1 MKKGERVNSR
11 VVDIVVV
18 GSGAGG
24 MTAALAAHEAGLDV
38 LLVEKT
44 RYYGGSTARS
54 GGGIWIPCN
63 HLMSAAGAVDS
74 FEAARSYLDATVG
87 EGSPRASRDMFLRQ
101 SVKMLEWLGRKSDL
115 QCRYVQGYSDYYPEL
130 PGGSALGRAVEPE
143 LFDGKALGPDLAL
156 LRPPV
161 IPIPAGLTFT
171 TGEYRELGLVMR
183 TWRGKRTALRI
194 GLRLVGAWLAGRKML
209 MMGQALA
216 GRLRLSLKKRGI
228 PLWLD
233 TPLQELI
240 VEGGRVTGVRVESE
254 GQPCDILARKGVIL
268 AAGCFA
274 HNLEM
279 RLKFQK
285 HPISTDWTVA
295 SEGNTGDG
303 ILAGQRAGAA
313 VDLMEEAWWG
323 PSSLP
328 PGAAPFFHV
337 AERGFP
343 GLIMVNQQG
352 RRFTNESA
360 SYVEVVQ
367 VMYRLHTDENPH
379 VPCWFIFDQRYL
391 DNYVFA
397 SHFPRQPLPRAMLD
411 SGYFR
416 RAATVAALAGELGM
430 DPAVLQQTVSRFN
443 GHARA
448 GRDPDFGRGDSAYNR
463 YFGDPTVEPNPNLAP
478 IDKAPF
484 YAVQVF
490 PGDLGTKGGLVT
502 DEFARVR
509 REDGSLI
516 EGLYCVG
523 NNAASVM
530 GAVYPGPGCTIGPA
544 MTFGYVAARHAAGL
558 DPDAAWT

>member
-1 MKKGERVNSR
+1 MSVGTRTTDV
-11 VVDIVVV
+11 VVV

-24 MTAALAAHEAGLDV
+24 MIAALAAHAAGLEV
-38 LLVEKT
+38 LVVEKT

-63 HLMSAAGAVDS
+63 HLMQAAGVADS
-74 FEAARSYLDATVG
+74 FEAARSYLQATVG
-87 EGSPRASRDMFLRQ
+87 ERSAQASRDMFLRQ
-101 SVKMLEWLGRKSDL
+101 SVRMIEWLDRKSDL
-115 QCRYVQGYSDYYPEL
+115 HCSYIQGYSDYYPEL
-130 PGGSALGRAVEPE
+130 PGGNALGRALEPE

-171 TGEYRELGLVMR
+171 AGEYKRLGLVMR
-183 TWRGKRTALRI
+183 TWQGKRTALRI
-194 GLRLVGAWLAGRKML
+194 GLRLVGAWLTGRKML
-209 MMGQALA
+209 MMGQALI
-216 GRLRLSLKKRGI
+216 GRLRLSLKKRDI

-233 TPLQELI
+233 TPLQDLL
-240 VEGGRVTGVRVESE
+240 VDGGRVTGVRVERE
-254 GQPCDILARKGVIL
+254 GQPLDLVVRKGVIL

-279 RLKFQK
+279 RLKYQK

-313 VDLMEEAWWG
+313 VDLMDEAWWG

-328 PGAAPFFHV
+328 PGTAPFFHV

-343 GLIMVNQQG
+343 GLIMVNQKG
-352 RRFTNESA
+352 CRFTNESA

-367 VMYRLHTDENPH
+367 VMYRLHTEENPH
-379 VPCWFIFDQRYL
+379 VPCWFVFDQRYL

-397 SHFPRQPLPRAMLD
+397 SLFPRQPLPQAMLD
-411 SGYFR
+411 SGYIR
-416 RAATVAALAGELGM
+416 KAATVAGLASQLGM
-430 DPAVLQQTVSRFN
+430 DAAVLQETVNRFN

-448 GRDPDFGRGDSAYNR
+448 GHDPDFGRGESAYNR

-484 YAVQVF
+484 YAVKVF

-502 DEFARVR
+502 DEYARVR
-509 REDGSLI
+509 REDGSII

-530 GAVYPGPGCTIGPA
+530 GAVYPGPGCTIAPA
-544 MTFGYVAARHAAGL
+544 MTFGYVAARHAAGI
-558 DPDAAWT
+558 DPDAQWT